1 MSKYPFIIQEAS
13 LRPSKQCLHIW
24 QKVILPIRGFKGNRV
39 LYGDSLDAVGEVT
52 EDEDEDEDEEEA
64 AEPLYAE
71 PQFLAPCAGSP
82 VSSDTSSG
90 RLSHQVLLQTK
101 VHEVFII
108 TEKDPTRAFS

>member
-1 MSKYPFIIQEAS
+1 M
-13 LRPSKQCLHIW
+13 
-24 QKVILPIRGFKGNRV
+24 ILPIRGFKGNRV

-52 EDEDEDEDEEEA
+52 EDEDEDEDEEA

-90 RLSHQVLLQTK
+90 RLSHQVQLQMQTK
-101 VHEVFII
+101 VTEVFTI
-108 TEKDPTRAFS
+108 TEKAPTRSFS

>member
-13 LRPSKQCLHIW
+13 LLPSKQCLHIW

-52 EDEDEDEDEEEA
+52 EDEDEDEDEEA